1 MDLNILVKHFSSF
14 VLNSIFNI
22 KQAFHIIPKAFHIIL
37 LKDKELWDV
46 SMAF

>member
-14 VLNSIFNI
+14 VPNSIFSI
-22 KQAFHIIPKAFHIIL
+22 KQAFHIILKAFHII